1 MNVSI
6 VIINY
11 NTSALTIKCIESL
24 YQYNNGFEYEIILV
38 DNASVEC
45 DANLF
50 KEKFPDI
57 KLIKSKENLGFAGG
71 NNLGIE
77 HTIGEYI
84 LLLNSDTE
92 LIENSIKT
100 SLDFYK
106 SQNNIGALSCKLIFP
121 DGKYQSVA
129 QRFPSIKYKLIELFR
144 VQKFMSKENAGKLLL
159 GAFFDHNV
167 TVEVDWVWGAFFM
180 FKKSLLNKLPN
191 NKLNDEYFMYWEDV
205 QWCYDFVQLGYK
217 NYYLATTKVI
227 HKMGGSS
234 GKKNELMDKNG
245 KLFMQKN
252 FNPFKI
258 DCIKNIDRLLIK

>member
-1 MNVSI
+1 MDVSI

-11 NTSALTIKCIESL
+11 NTFALTTKCIQSL
-24 YQYNNGFEYEIILV
+24 YQYNNGFECEIILV

-71 NNLGIE
+71 NNLGIS
-77 HTIGEYI
+77 HAIGEYI

-92 LIENSIKT
+92 LIENSIKI
-100 SLDFYK
+100 SFDFYK
-106 SQNNIGALSCKLIFP
+106 SQKDIGALSCKLIFP

-129 QRFPSIKYKLIELFR
+129 QRFPSIKYKLIELLR
-144 VQKFMSKENAGKLLL
+144 IQKFMSKQKAGKLLL
-159 GAFFDHNV
+159 GAFFDHNE
-167 TVEVDWVWGAFFM
+167 TLEVDWVWGAFFM
-180 FKKSLLNKLPN
+180 FKRSLLNELPN

-234 GKKNELMDKNG
+234 GKKNELMEKNG

-252 FNPFKI
+252 FTPFKI
-258 DCIKNIDRLLIK
+258 DCIKKIDRLLIK